1 MINKKYRDS
10 SSFGKRMEYN
20 IIGELL
26 TEGLDVYTPLVDDHG
41 VDAII
46 KKADGTFIEL
56 QIKARSNDAKNTGTF
71 ANIKVDAQLNDNN
84 NEKFYY
90 IFRSEKLKKT
100 WILSFKEFID
110 NSRENKSGKN
120 KGHRTIIFSSPNGRM
135 KEKFDKFSERSF
147 EMFLRNDAE

>member
-26 TEGLDVYTPLVDDHG
+26 TEGLDVYTPVVDDHE

-56 QIKARSNDAKNTGTF
+56 QIKARSNDAKNIGIF

-84 NEKFYY
+84 NDKFYY

-100 WILSFKEFID
+100 WILSFKEFIN

-120 KGHRTIIFSSPNGRM
+120 KGHRTIIFCSPNGKM
-135 KEKFDKFSERSF
+135 KEKFDKFSERKF
-147 EMFLRNDAE
+147 KFFLEQ

>member
-1 MINKKYRDS
+1 
-10 SSFGKRMEYN
+10 MEYN

-26 TEGLDVYTPLVDDHG
+26 IEGLDVYTPLVDDHG

-90 IFRSEKLKKT
+90 IFRSEKLQKT

-110 NSRENKSGKN
+110 NSREN
-120 KGHRTIIFSSPNGRM
+120 
-135 KEKFDKFSERSF
+135 
-147 EMFLRNDAE
+147 RNVNYRELTVNYP

>member
-46 KKADGTFIEL
+46 KNDDGTFIEL
-56 QIKARSNDAKNTGTF
+56 QIKARSKAAKNIGTF

-84 NEKFYY
+84 NERFYY
-90 IFRSEKLKKT
+90 IFRSEK
-100 WILSFKEFID
+100 
-110 NSRENKSGKN
+110 
-120 KGHRTIIFSSPNGRM
+120 
-135 KEKFDKFSERSF
+135 
-147 EMFLRNDAE
+147 